1 MCTSSM
7 EDSEFSSTGSYQWH
21 GLDGSST
28 QICLKNWPLCQPTW
42 KKSTSSILWHRNFS
56 SSKCIGFKA
65 FFFAKPYM
73 VECPTSKH
81 PAPRKVCQWPHWKRL
96 HFWSQVPGANL
107 HETMFQR
114 PGSYRNYGG
123 FNIFNP
129 FEKHWWS
136 WTILPRGKQKIFE
149 NITQSYIQ
157 CLRLGELFFLGNVW
171 DCWCLAM
178 LILDWL
184 CFTRGIPD
192 SLLQKTAPLLGTPF
206 VVRRAVVENP
216 WRVFFIPKP
225 GTLSHLLKP
234 WPRLD
239 HKLFTGIHHL
249 SASWTCIG
257 F

>member
-1 MCTSSM
+1 
-7 EDSEFSSTGSYQWH
+7 
-21 GLDGSST
+21 
-28 QICLKNWPLCQPTW
+28 
-42 KKSTSSILWHRNFS
+42 
-56 SSKCIGFKA
+56 
-65 FFFAKPYM
+65 M

-192 SLLQKTAPLLGTPF
+192 SLLQKTAPLLGDTI
-206 VVRRAVVENP
+206 RRP
-216 WRVFFIPKP
+216 SCRCGKSLKSFFHSQTWNLVSSFKTMATFRPQVIYRYSSSKCKLDLHRILKQIPCFFS
-225 GTLSHLLKP
+225 G
-234 WPRLD
+234 W
-239 HKLFTGIHHL
+239 IHQHGKNG
-249 SASWTCIG
+249 WN
-257 F
+257 